1 MVMNKSEAIKMV
13 KEIVVEVDYDI
24 YKQAYDHSTAE
35 EPEFVDGNISN
46 LVEIVAKYIE
56 IDF

>member
-1 MVMNKSEAIKMV
+1 MNKSEAIKMV